1 MDMYLSGA
9 ACRAVFVDGITTY
22 YVNLDRPTELVPF
35 GDKSLSIAAI
45 SRLLGDSPDI
55 RGVSIQH
62 VEEGLQLLLS
72 DSNKDSALRLFEIAT
87 DFQNDRDIAIEA
99 MEVLESILQDEEAFV
114 FLRNYAFAIPLE
126 SQTAQD
132 HPWKSSEQFRVASK
146 LLSLVLVAQPYIR
159 AIRGAWDNV
168 AKGHFPTR
176 LLRLQAEK
184 TFVDCGAFFSVY
196 QTMLGETRRDN
207 LTIELLIAGTNVYGH
222 REITRA
228 WFDALNLERERKE
241 PRLDVDIQSILEAD
255 EKAYSHEA
263 TANSYSTPDREKYLR
278 VRGEQSAIIDRL
290 QNGDFRNAERFTEKV
305 ITRQLNDG
313 DAEFAAKTL
322 CLLSQ
327 EAKRFGE
334 TSLQLKWAVRA
345 TEVYPDD
352 PWSFAQTGD
361 ALVALFRFDEA
372 AEYFTLAG
380 TKGDPHYARMGRA
393 RIMMLSGQSEDALRE
408 YEEITR
414 SYPEH
419 ENSFQAWRGMADTLR
434 HTGELDRALQKYEQ
448 LIQRYPELEEGY
460 SGKAMVLRELGKLDE
475 AVAIYTKFQEI
486 GDGAIWAFAG
496 AGEVLRDAGDFDQAL
511 ALYQEAS
518 RRFPG
523 AEEIGLGRAQ
533 VLRAAGRLDDALGE
547 FQQAMD
553 RSHNGPGMY
562 GGMAQTLRDI
572 GRHDEALG
580 MYDAAIERF
589 PAAAFLFNGRASVI
603 NRLGLLEEALSAY
616 DKNCR
621 MFPYNLPALLG
632 RVQLLKEFER
642 TDLAFDAA
650 RDLVARYPNDLR
662 TKAAMAAILAMQG
675 KFEEAKDMLPTRK
688 PRTRNEWVAH
698 HVGCMVELKRGN
710 LETALEE
717 LRYGVEVVPFYR
729 NRRYYQNALAV
740 AELKMGRFSEA
751 LDAASQGVGAAA
763 DMMIMQAAASVGNRA
778 RAVASFNRLMKDPHE
793 NVVYLADQIGRRLDL
808 VSRLPERDEEWIANR
823 NAEIVLA
830 LAA

>member
-9 ACRAVFVDGITTY
+9 ACRAVFVDGITTF
-22 YVNLDRPTELVPF
+22 YVNLDRPTKQVPF
-35 GDKSLSIAAI
+35 GSKNLSIAAI

-55 RGVSIQH
+55 RNVSIQH

-72 DSNKDSALRLFEIAT
+72 DSNKDSALRLFEIAI
-87 DFQNDRDIAIEA
+87 DFENDADLAMDA
-99 MEVLESILQDEEAFV
+99 MEVLEPLLQDDEVFV
-114 FLRNYAFAIPLE
+114 FLRSYAFAIPLDIP
-126 SQTAQD
+126 TAQAS
-132 HPWKSSEQFRVASK
+132 PRESSKQFRVAFD
-146 LLSLVLVAQPYIR
+146 LLSLVLSAQPYIH
-159 AIRGAWDNV
+159 AIRAAWDSV
-168 AKGHFPTR
+168 AREHFPTR
-176 LLRLQAEK
+176 LQRMQGER
-184 TFVDCGAFFSVY
+184 TFVHCGAFFRIY
-196 QTMLGETRRDN
+196 QTMLGEMRRDN
-207 LTIELLIAGTNVYGH
+207 LTIELLIAGTGVYGY
-222 REITRA
+222 REIVRA

-241 PRLDVDIQSILEAD
+241 PRLDVHIQSVLETD

-263 TANSYSTPDREKYLR
+263 PTNAYFRTDLEKYLR

-290 QNGDFRNAERFTEKV
+290 QKGDLRNAERFIERV
-305 ITRQLNDG
+305 ITRQLDEG

-334 TSLQLKWAVRA
+334 TSLQLKWAARA

-361 ALVALFRFDEA
+361 ALVALFRYDEA

-380 TKGDPHYARMGRA
+380 TKGDPHYSRMGRA

-408 YEEITR
+408 YEEI
-414 SYPEH
+414 SLAYPEH
-419 ENSFQAWRGMADTLR
+419 ENTFQAWRGMADTLR
-434 HTGELDRALQKYEQ
+434 HTGELDRALHKYEQ
-448 LIQRYPELEEGY
+448 MILKYPGLEDGY
-460 SGKAMVLRELGKLDE
+460 SGKAIVLRELGRLDE
-475 AVAIYTKFQEI
+475 AVAIYTQFQAN
-486 GDGAIWAFAG
+486 GSGAIWAFAG
-496 AGEVLRDAGDFDQAL
+496 AGEVLKDAGDFDQAL
-511 ALYQEAS
+511 ALYQEALG
-518 RRFPG
+518 RFPG
-523 AEEIGLGRAQ
+523 AGEIALGRAH
-533 VLRAAGRLDDALGE
+533 VLRAAGRLEDALGE

-553 RSHNGPGMY
+553 RSHEGPGIY

-572 GRHDEALG
+572 GRYDEALG
-580 MYDAAIERF
+580 MYDEAIERF

-616 DKNCR
+616 DENCR

-650 RDLVARYPNDLR
+650 KDLVTRYPSDVR

-675 KFEEAKDMLPTRK
+675 KCEQAKDMLPTRK
-688 PRTRNEWVAH
+688 PRTRSEWVAH

-717 LRYGVEVVPFYR
+717 LRYGVELVPFYR

-740 AELKMGRFSEA
+740 AELTRGRFVEA
-751 LDAASQGVGAAA
+751 LDAASEGVGAAA

-793 NVVYLADQIGRRLDL
+793 NVVYLAEQIGRRLDL
-808 VSRLPERDEEWIANR
+808 VSRSPERDEEWIASR
-823 NAEIVLA
+823 NTEIVLA